1 MDPLT
6 AFATATA
13 IWGGIKKAVEFGKEA
28 EDVWGQLAQWA
39 KAVDAIEQEPEKK
52 PSIFKKI
59 NPLDDTK
66 AAFDAYTA
74 KVKIKEQEAE
84 IRHAFLYGSL
94 NHFGMD
100 GLKEFYQIR
109 REIRAKRIKAIQ
121 DRKIAREEFIENCIT
136 WGLAS
141 IVIAGAISVVW
152 LAIDLLMRF
161 A

>member
-13 IWGGIKKAVEFGKEA
+13 IWGGIKKAVEFGREA

-39 KAVDAIEQEPEKK
+39 QAVDAIEQEPEKK

-66 AAFDAYTA
+66 AAFDTYTA

-94 NHFGMD
+94 NHLGMD

-121 DRKIAREEFIENCIT
+121 DRKIAKEEFIENCIT

-141 IVIAGAISVVW
+141 IVVAGAISVVW